1 MKSFLFVLDLVGFA
15 ARFISAVMAAFV
27 LSLLKVTLRMLGYLI
42 ATMQKVKN
50 PLHIS
55 KAQKNNS
62 NWIVLKFGKYSILLG
77 KKNEIQN

>member
-1 MKSFLFVLDLVGFA
+1 
-15 ARFISAVMAAFV
+15 

-42 ATMQKVKN
+42 ATMQKMNN

-62 NWIVLKFGKYSILLG
+62 NWIVLKLGKYSILLG

>member
-1 MKSFLFVLDLVGFA
+1 MKSFLFILDLVGFTA
-15 ARFISAVMAAFV
+15 QFILAVVAAFA

-42 ATMQKVKN
+42 ATMQRVKN

-62 NWIVLKFGKYSILLG
+62 NWIVLKLGKYSILLG